1 MTKRQENAQKTK
13 LKLVKTALELF
24 KDTGFFDINVEDIT
38 KKAGVSKGTF
48 YTYFKRKED
57 IVLEI
62 SRAPFEEIKTEL
74 ENMKTSSLIEKL
86 TYYFHRFME

>member
-38 KKAGVSKGTF
+38 NKAGVS
-48 YTYFKRKED
+48 R
-57 IVLEI
+57 IL
-62 SRAPFEEIKTEL
+62 
-74 ENMKTSSLIEKL
+74 NEKKIL
-86 TYYFHRFME
+86 Y